1 MVYVLFRIAI
11 LDVAERAINFKLS
24 YNILLDNSKTVVF
37 IMGEVHKVL

>member
-1 MVYVLFRIAI
+1 
-11 LDVAERAINFKLS
+11 LS